1 MRNVHH
7 KTGKFHANGT
17 LHFLCRFHELY
28 GTCSKAR
35 SAFGRQLI
43 SSENCMRYY
52 VHHRFQKGKDQQ
64 RVCKFFISMT
74 LSIIIPPGQ
83 KILDEDTRALFTG
96 TEFKASVQAKS
107 KLVKLLT

>member
-1 MRNVHH
+1 MPMGRYTFSVDSMSFMAHVVKPDRH
-7 KTGKFHANGT
+7 
-17 LHFLCRFHELY
+17 
-28 GTCSKAR
+28 
-35 SAFGRQLI
+35 SAD
-43 SSENCMRYY
+43 SSYPSENRMRYY